1 MNSSTTIIDITVQNN
16 NTIVNVY
23 DIKGN
28 LVTST
33 KCDGHREE
41 KTYNEKGNRMTYR
54 YPKTYIY

>member
-1 MNSSTTIIDITVQNN
+1 MNSSTIIDITVQNN
-16 NTIVNVY
+16 TIVNVY
-23 DIKGN
+23 DSKGN
-28 LVTST
+28 LLTST